1 MDNLDN
7 ITQYPMNL
15 QIAIVKKKY
24 YKIYRLKSKQGEII
38 KYQNWMI
45 QNNIN
50 YLEPYKPSKEPES
63 KFQLY

>member
-15 QIAIVKKKY
+15 QIAIVKKIY
-24 YKIYRLKSKQGEII
+24 YKNYRIKSKQEEII

-50 YLEPYKPSKEPES
+50 YLEPYRIIKEPKS
-63 KFQLY
+63 NFQLY

>member
-1 MDNLDN
+1 MDNLET
-7 ITQYPMNL
+7 IKKYPMNF
-15 QIAIVKKKY
+15 QIKIIKDLY
-24 YKIYRLKSKQGEII
+24 YKNYQLKSKKKEII

-50 YLEPYKPSKEPES
+50 YLEPYRTSKEPES